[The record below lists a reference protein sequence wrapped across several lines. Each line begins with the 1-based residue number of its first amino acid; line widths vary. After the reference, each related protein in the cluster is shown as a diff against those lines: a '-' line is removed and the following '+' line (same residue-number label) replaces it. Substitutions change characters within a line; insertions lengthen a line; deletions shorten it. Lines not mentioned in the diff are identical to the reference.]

1 MNQFS
6 SIHLWLTVEPGA
18 SMNPHKRLL
27 ELSDG
32 SSNYGEIELHVHQ
45 GSKGL
50 IQDPADL
57 RHVAWNMT
65 IRWSNRPS
73 AAMDKTLTGTMD
85 RFMFRAWRISGDQH
99 APLCWTN
106 SLIKPCTV
114 TSLLQ
119 PGFVQSSSSPSVC
132 SSVPLV
138 IWSLLSL
145 LQFVCQ
151 TSE

>member
-1 MNQFS
+1 MNQSS

-18 SMNPHKRLL
+18 SENPHK
-27 ELSDG
+27 LSDG
-32 SSNYGEIELHVHQ
+32 SSNYGVIELHVHR

-50 IQDPADL
+50 LQDPADL
-57 RHVAWNMT
+57 RHVGWNMT
-65 IRWSNRPS
+65 MRWSNRPS
-73 AAMDKTLTGTMD
+73 AATDKTLRGAMGS
-85 RFMFRAWRISGDQH
+85 FMVRAWRISGDQH
-99 APLCWTN
+99 APLCRTN
-106 SLIKPCTV
+106 SLIKPCTA

-119 PGFVQSSSSPSVC
+119 PGFVQRSSSPSVC
-132 SSVPLV
+132 SSVPLA